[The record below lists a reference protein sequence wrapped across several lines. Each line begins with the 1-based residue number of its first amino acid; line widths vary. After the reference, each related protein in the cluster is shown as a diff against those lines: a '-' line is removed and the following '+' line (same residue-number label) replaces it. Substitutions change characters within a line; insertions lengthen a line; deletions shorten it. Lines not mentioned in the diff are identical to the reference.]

1 MFLLFIFYFNVKI
14 LLGDIMKKTLKYVLL
29 IIVAFITIT
38 NLTGC
43 SKKSNI
49 KEITLKEL
57 KQKIENK
64 ETFPL
69 FIGNEGCSHCVSY
82 KPILESVANDYDI
95 TVYHLDNSK
104 LKDKE
109 YNEFKS
115 IINISGTPTVAFI
128 EDGEEETTLN
138 RIVGESTYD
147 ATVKRFKSNGYI
159 K

>member
-1 MFLLFIFYFNVKI
+1 
-14 LLGDIMKKTLKYVLL
+14 MKKTFKFLSL
-29 IIVAFITIT
+29 IMISFIALCCI
-38 NLTGC
+38 TGC

-69 FIGNEGCSHCVSY
+69 FVGNEGCSHCVSY
-82 KPILESVANDYDI
+82 KPILESVANQYDI
-95 TVYHLDNSK
+95 TIYHLDNSK
-104 LKDKE
+104 LKEDE
-109 YNEFKS
+109 YNEFKR
-115 IINISGTPTVAFI
+115 IINISGTPTIAFI

-138 RIVGESTYD
+138 RIVGEATYD